1 MDQTVD
7 GDVQQDTHTERDV
20 DATTRVPMVHRQ
32 HTSGAESRAQEPL
45 PPEAASHQVVV
56 GDIPLEPPGF
66 QSRADL
72 LAKLDR
78 TEARVLVIYPAT
90 GLLGPGTTQLAAAY
104 ARAKLAADWRLVA
117 WVNAAETGSLQAGL
131 AAVAEATGLTDGGSG
146 RDIADAGQAVRHLLE
161 TDGDR
166 CLLVFDDVADPEA
179 LRPFVPVDGMAQVLI
194 TSTRQPTANLATA
207 VPVDVFSADEAL
219 SFLTGR
225 TGLDDEAGA
234 AAMAAVLGHLP
245 LALAL
250 AAPVIRG
257 QRHGYARYLDRLQ
270 TIPTG
275 VFLTGDDGQPYP
287 HGVARAVLLSLA
299 AIRAADKTGM
309 CTRVIEI
316 MAVLSA
322 AGVRRELLHVA
333 GRAGVLASGGHRVE
347 AALVDRALE
356 WLSDRS
362 LLTFSLDGQTVMM
375 HRLVAQ
381 VVRDGLVRRRR
392 LGAVC
397 WIAASVLEA
406 HAIAVAGSQDRPAV
420 RGIPQQV
427 TALLDH
433 TAELAGEADE
443 ELVELLLRL
452 RFIALYHL
460 IELGDSAPQ
469 AIAVGEPLTA
479 DLERLLGP
487 GHPDTLN
494 SRNSLAAAYLAAG
507 RVADAI
513 SLFEQTLVVLQ
524 RQLGPD
530 HPDTLTSQN
539 NLASAY
545 QDAGRVAEAI
555 QLYEQNLAVR
565 ERLPGP
571 DHPSTLNSRGNLAA
585 AYLAADRVADAI
597 ALLEQTLTDR
607 DRVLGHDH
615 PDTQTSRKN
624 LAKAYRA
631 AGRVADAIPLEQ
643 TLAARRQVLGHDHP
657 DTQTSPKNLATTAY
671 RDGGRAA
678 KAIPP
683 VEQTLAARESQAPAD
698 AAAKVLPASLRRPPT
713 DPARRVLPAGFRRPP
728 ADTAGRLPSDRAV
741 GPSAELSDHS
751 SPSRTQDPPPI
762 DTEHDRQVVEA
773 ITAGDPA
780 GIAMAYD
787 RYAAA
792 LYGYC
797 HWMLHDSADA
807 AESLQD
813 TFVLAA
819 TTLSDLPEPSKLRP
833 WLFALARN
841 ECRRRIRPRSVTRDE
856 ADAANQRADGGQ
868 RADAVGRPADA
879 TMQFRAVSEPIREP
893 ADATV
898 VFPVVSEPA
907 DATVVFP
914 VVRERIHEPAD
925 ATVQFRAV
933 SERIHEPADAT
944 MPFRMVSQLAD
955 ATMQFRI
962 VSEPTKATDGPADV
976 NGYLGQAELR
986 ALIRSILADLKPRER
1001 EVIELSFRHDLYDND
1016 LAIALGV
1023 SWSRAHALASRASG
1037 RLEKSFGALRTALA
1051 GRDACPVVGELL
1063 ADWDGQLTEQTR
1075 DLVVWHIEQC
1085 QTCANHG
1092 RGALRPTALS
1102 GLLPLV
1108 PLPPELREQILSRCS
1123 ATDEDAVAH
1132 RRRVVRRAES
1142 TWLAM
1147 CSQAI
1152 RRVRWDSIRANPGA
1166 AIATTAVAVW
1176 VVAAVSVTLFT
1187 FAGPHAADA
1196 QVPQSTARTSSSR
1209 PAAAPASADGRASAK
1224 ARPSPAV
1231 SRRATQGPSPVQPS
1245 LSPSS
1250 SYSPAL
1256 SPTFQASP
1264 SPSSSPK
1271 PSKSPSSS
1279 PKPSKSQS
1287 PSPSHSTSPSPS
1299 PSATP

>member
-1 MDQTVD
+1 MSPSRNLTADHEHMA
-7 GDVQQDTHTERDV
+7 GSG
-20 DATTRVPMVHRQ
+20 
-32 HTSGAESRAQEPL
+32 SGAPEPL
-45 PPEAASHQVVV
+45 PPEATNHQVVV
-56 GDIPLEPPGF
+56 GNIPLEPPGF
-66 QSRADL
+66 RPRADL
-72 LAKLDR
+72 LAELDR
-78 TEARVLVIYPAT
+78 AGAWVAVIHAT
-90 GLLGPGTTQLAAAY
+90 RGMSGLGTTQLAAAY
-104 ARAKLAADWRLVA
+104 ARAKLADDWRLVA
-117 WVNAAETGSLQAGL
+117 WVNAADTGSLQAGL
-131 AAVAEATGLTDGGSG
+131 AAVADAAGLTDGGSG
-146 RDIADAGQAVRHLLE
+146 RDIAAAGQAVRHLLE

-179 LRPFVPVDGMAQVLI
+179 LRPFVPADGAAQVLI
-194 TSTRQPTANLATA
+194 TSIRRPTADLATA

-234 AAMAAVLGHLP
+234 AAVASVLGHLP

-270 TIPTG
+270 TIPTE

-287 HGVARAVLLSLA
+287 HGVVRAVLLSLA

-322 AGVRRELLHVA
+322 AGVRRELLHIA

-347 AALVDRALE
+347 AALVDRVLE
-356 WLSDRS
+356 WLSSRS
-362 LLTFSLDGQTVMM
+362 LLTFSLDGQIVMM

-392 LGAVC
+392 LGVY
-397 WIAASVLEA
+397 WVAASVLEG

-420 RGIPQQV
+420 RGISQQV

-443 ELVELLLRL
+443 ELAELLLRL

-460 IELGDSAPQ
+460 IELGDSAPE
-469 AIAVGEPLTA
+469 AIAIGESLTA

-487 GHPDTLN
+487 GHSDTLN

-513 SLFEQTLVVLQ
+513 PLFEQTLVVLQ

-530 HPDTLTSQN
+530 HPETLTSQN

-585 AYLAADRVADAI
+585 AYLAAGRVADAI
-597 ALLEQTLTDR
+597 PLFEQTLAGR
-607 DRVLGHDH
+607 DRVLGPDH

-631 AGRVADAIPLEQ
+631 AGRVAEAIPLEQ
-643 TLAARRQVLGHDHP
+643 TLAGRQQVLRPDRP
-657 DTQTSPKNLATTAY
+657 DTQTSRKNLATAY

-683 VEQTLAARESQAPAD
+683 GEQSLAARESQAPAD
-698 AAAKVLPASLRRPPT
+698 AAAKALPASLRRPPT

-728 ADTAGRLPSDRAV
+728 ADPAGRLLSDRVV

-751 SPSRTQDPPPI
+751 SLSRTQDPPPI
-762 DTEHDRQVVEA
+762 DAEHDRQVVEA

-813 TFVLAA
+813 TFVLVAA
-819 TTLSDLPEPSKLRP
+819 TLSDLPEPSKLRP

-841 ECRRRIRPRSVTRDE
+841 ECRRRIRPGAVTRDE
-856 ADAANQRADGGQ
+856 ADAANQRADAGQ
-868 RADAVGRPADA
+868 RAN
-879 TMQFRAVSEPIREP
+879 E
-893 ADATV
+893 
-898 VFPVVSEPA
+898 
-907 DATVVFP
+907 
-914 VVRERIHEPAD
+914 VRHPTDEVRHPTD
-925 ATVQFRAV
+925 ATVQFSAV
-933 SERIHEPADAT
+933 
-944 MPFRMVSQLAD
+944 
-955 ATMQFRI
+955 
-962 VSEPTKATDGPADV
+962 
-976 NGYLGQAELR
+976 
-986 ALIRSILADLKPRER
+986 
-1001 EVIELSFRHDLYDND
+1001 
-1016 LAIALGV
+1016 
-1023 SWSRAHALASRASG
+1023 G
-1037 RLEKSFGALRTALA
+1037 RA
-1051 GRDACPVVGELL
+1051 GRC
-1063 ADWDGQLTEQTR
+1063 DGAIQR
-1075 DLVVWHIEQC
+1075 
-1085 QTCANHG
+1085 G
-1092 RGALRPTALS
+1092 R
-1102 GLLPLV
+1102 
-1108 PLPPELREQILSRCS
+1108 
-1123 ATDEDAVAH
+1123 
-1132 RRRVVRRAES
+1132 
-1142 TWLAM
+1142 
-1147 CSQAI
+1147 
-1152 RRVRWDSIRANPGA
+1152 
-1166 AIATTAVAVW
+1166 
-1176 VVAAVSVTLFT
+1176 
-1187 FAGPHAADA
+1187 
-1196 QVPQSTARTSSSR
+1196 
-1209 PAAAPASADGRASAK
+1209 
-1224 ARPSPAV
+1224 
-1231 SRRATQGPSPVQPS
+1231 
-1245 LSPSS
+1245 
-1250 SYSPAL
+1250 
-1256 SPTFQASP
+1256 
-1264 SPSSSPK
+1264 
-1271 PSKSPSSS
+1271 
-1279 PKPSKSQS
+1279 
-1287 PSPSHSTSPSPS
+1287 
-1299 PSATP
+1299 

>member
-7 GDVQQDTHTERDV
+7 GDVQQDTHTERNV
-20 DATTRVPMVHRQ
+20 DATSRVLKVHHQ
-32 HTSGAESRAQEPL
+32 HTSGAGSGAQEPL
-45 PPEAASHQVVV
+45 PPEAASHRVVV
-56 GDIPLEPPGF
+56 GDIPLEPPDSR
-66 QSRADL
+66 SRADL

-78 TEARVLVIYPAT
+78 TGARVLVIYPAT
-90 GLLGPGTTQLAAAY
+90 GLLGLGTTQLAAAY

-166 CLLVFDDVADPEA
+166 CLLIFDDVTDPEV
-179 LRPFVPVDGMAQVLI
+179 LRPFVPVDGTAQVLI

-234 AAMAAVLGHLP
+234 AAVGAVLGHLP

-270 TIPTG
+270 GIPTG

-287 HGVARAVLLSLA
+287 HGVARAVPLSLA
-299 AIRAADKTGM
+299 AIQAADKTGM

-333 GRAGVLASGGHRVE
+333 GRAGVLASGGRRVE
-347 AALVDRALE
+347 AALVDRVLE

-381 VVRDGLVRRRR
+381 VVRAGLVRRRR

-397 WIAASVLEA
+397 WVAASVLEA

-443 ELVELLLRL
+443 ELAELLLRL

-460 IELGDSAPQ
+460 IELGDRAPQ

-513 SLFEQTLVVLQ
+513 PLFEQTLVILQ

-555 QLYEQNLAVR
+555 QLYEQNLAER

-585 AYLAADRVADAI
+585 AYLAAGRVADAI
-597 ALLEQTLTDR
+597 PLFEQTLADR

-631 AGRVADAIPLEQ
+631 ADRVADAIPLEQ
-643 TLAARRQVLGHDHP
+643 TLAGRRQVLGHDHP
-657 DTQTSPKNLATTAY
+657 DTQTPRKNLATTAY
-671 RDGGRAA
+671 RDGGRAV

-683 VEQTLAARESQAPAD
+683 VEQTLAARQSQAPAD

-741 GPSAELSDHS
+741 GPSAELSGHS

-762 DTEHDRQVVEA
+762 DAEHDRQVVEA

-856 ADAANQRADGGQ
+856 ADAANQQADGGQ
-868 RADAVGRPADA
+868 RADEVGRPTDA
-879 TMQFRAVSEPIREP
+879 TMQFRVVREPSHDP

-898 VFPVVSEPA
+898 IFPVVSEPA
-907 DATVVFP
+907 DATVIFP
-914 VVRERIHEPAD
+914 VVREPIHEPAD

-955 ATMQFRI
+955 ATMQFRV
-962 VSEPTKATDGPADV
+962 VSVPTDATDGLADV

-986 ALIRSILADLKPRER
+986 ALIRSVLADLKPRER
-1001 EVIELSFRHDLYDND
+1001 EVIELSFRHDLDDNG

-1023 SWSRAHALASRASG
+1023 SWSRAHALAARARG

-1051 GRDACPVVGELL
+1051 GREACPVVGELL

-1102 GLLPLV
+1102 GLLPLA
-1108 PLPPELREQILSRCS
+1108 PLPPELREQVLSRCS

-1147 CSQAI
+1147 FSLAI

-1176 VVAAVSVTLFT
+1176 VVAAVSVTLLT
-1187 FAGPHAADA
+1187 FAGSHAADA
-1196 QVPQSTARTSSSR
+1196 QVPQPTARTSSSR
-1209 PAAAPASADGRASAK
+1209 PAAAPASADGRASAR

-1231 SRRATQGPSPVQPS
+1231 SRRATHGPSRVQPS
-1245 LSPSS
+1245 PSPSS

-1271 PSKSPSSS
+1271 PSKSPSPS
-1279 PKPSKSQS
+1279 PKPSKSPS

-1299 PSATP
+1299 ATP